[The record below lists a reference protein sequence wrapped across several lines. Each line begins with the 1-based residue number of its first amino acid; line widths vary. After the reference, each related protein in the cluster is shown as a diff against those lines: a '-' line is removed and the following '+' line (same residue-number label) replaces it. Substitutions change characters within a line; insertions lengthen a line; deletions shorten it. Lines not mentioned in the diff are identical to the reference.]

1 LAAPLAFA
9 GLTLIWIKA
18 IATASRHCACRYVTA
33 FGGVTR
39 VSAEYLFLLLNR
51 FTKGI
56 SMNPTKS
63 AFQPRN
69 LSMAILLAAA
79 TFGTSSAAIA
89 GQAPVDLGTAG
100 TFAILSKTG
109 VTDVYASAVTG
120 NVGSSP
126 ITGAAIL
133 VTCTEVS
140 GMIFSVDAA
149 GPLPC
154 TVNAAPF
161 LTLAVLDMEVAYL
174 DAAGRSSPDFTE
186 VGAGEIGGQTLRP
199 GLYKWGTGV
208 KISNDVTLTGG
219 PNDVFIFQIA
229 GTLIQAS
236 ATRVTLTGGAQAKE
250 AILAAFTAADIQAE
264 ARRWLTGE
272 PLQIRSLP
280 EATK

>member
-1 LAAPLAFA
+1 
-9 GLTLIWIKA
+9 
-18 IATASRHCACRYVTA
+18 
-33 FGGVTR
+33 
-39 VSAEYLFLLLNR
+39 
-51 FTKGI
+51 
-56 SMNPTKS
+56 
-63 AFQPRN
+63 
-69 LSMAILLAAA
+69 MAIMLAAA

-133 VTCTEVS
+133 LTCTEVS

-161 LTLAVLDMEVAYL
+161 LTLAVLDMEIAYL
-174 DAAGRSSPDFTE
+174 DAEGRSSPDFTE
-186 VGAGEIGGQTLRP
+186 VGAGEIGGKTLGP

-208 KISNDVTLTGG
+208 MISSDVTLTGG
-219 PNDVFIFQIA
+219 PDDVFIFQVA
-229 GTLIQAS
+229 GTLLQAN
-236 ATRVTLTGGAQAKE
+236 ATRVTLTGGAQAKNIFWQVAGGV
-250 AILAAFTAADIQAE
+250 AIGTTAHFEGIVLAKTEVAVKTGASVQGRLLAQTAV
-264 ARRWLTGE
+264 T
-272 PLQIRSLP
+272 LQMNAVTQP
-280 EATK
+280 AP